1 MITKYFRLFL
11 FFFLIGNLLISCKNK
26 SISTRLVSVSI
37 LPQKYLTE
45 QIAGDYLTVN
55 VMIPPGMNP
64 ATCDLSTEQLK
75 KLYDSDLCFTIG
87 YLPFEQI
94 HLFPVLENR
103 PDIQIVNHSA
113 NLQLIHGSCGHTH
126 AAGDEH
132 AALLRGHRLGEHGGD
147 DGDAGAH
154 AEAGDQAE
162 RREEGQVV
170 GEGLRQREEAVE
182 HDRHDERLLAPQL
195 VGQDAADGA
204 AEHHAEQAPRGE
216 RAHERARVG
225 VVGPEGVG
233 HEQVRR
239 VDDHEVIAVEDHGEA
254 QDHEDDPG
262 MRADANGVDDFRD
275 SELFLVHQSLLLR
288 MRWSMQMLD
297 RPGRQRRRR
306 SP

>member
-132 AALLRGHRLGEHGGD
+132 DGVDPHIWLSPAHARTMATTVYEVLSEKYPEQKLQFEQNYQALLQKIDSIADRAKQVLDHKKDKIFLILSS
-147 DGDAGAH
+147 GA
-154 AEAGDQAE
+154 DLFCQ
-162 RREEGQVV
+162 
-170 GEGLRQREEAVE
+170 GLR
-182 HDRHDERLLAPQL
+182 
-195 VGQDAADGA
+195 DGT
-204 AEHHAEQAPRGE
+204 
-216 RAHERARVG
+216 
-225 VVGPEGVG
+225 
-233 HEQVRR
+233 
-239 VDDHEVIAVEDHGEA
+239 
-254 QDHEDDPG
+254 
-262 MRADANGVDDFRD
+262 N
-275 SELFLVHQSLLLR
+275 
-288 MRWSMQMLD
+288 LD
-297 RPGRQRRRR
+297 RRRR
-306 SP
+306 ERTQSGPFEKNHRSGPGKKYPYDLYPKSIRCQ

>member
-132 AALLRGHRLGEHGGD
+132 DGVDPHIWLSPAHARTMATTVYEVLSEKYPEQKLQFEQNYQALLQKIDSIADR
-147 DGDAGAH
+147 AK
-154 AEAGDQAE
+154 
-162 RREEGQVV
+162 QV
-170 GEGLRQREEAVE
+170 LDHKKDKIFLIYHPA
-182 HDRHDERLLAPQL
+182 LTYF
-195 VGQDAADGA
+195 AADYGM
-204 AEHHAEQAPRGE
+204 EQISIE
-216 RAHERARVG
+216 N
-225 VVGPEGVG
+225 EGKEPNPSHLKAVIDSCRTKG
-233 HEQVRR
+233 IKIVFIQNQFD
-239 VDDHEVIAVEDHGEA
+239 VDNAKAIAKEIDGEVIAI
-254 QDHEDDPG
+254 DPLSPDWKAE
-262 MRADANGVDDFRD
+262 MC
-275 SELFLVHQSLLLR
+275 SLLGIIEQK
-288 MRWSMQMLD
+288 MK
-297 RPGRQRRRR
+297 
-306 SP
+306 

>member
-132 AALLRGHRLGEHGGD
+132 DGVDPHIWLSPAHARTMATTVYEVLSEKYPEQKLQFEQNYQALLQKIDSIADR
-147 DGDAGAH
+147 AK
-154 AEAGDQAE
+154 
-162 RREEGQVV
+162 QV
-170 GEGLRQREEAVE
+170 LDHKKDKIFLIYHPA
-182 HDRHDERLLAPQL
+182 LTYF
-195 VGQDAADGA
+195 AADYGM
-204 AEHHAEQAPRGE
+204 EQISIE
-216 RAHERARVG
+216 D
-225 VVGPEGVG
+225 EGKEPNPSHLKAVIDSCRTKG
-233 HEQVRR
+233 IKIVFIQNQFD
-239 VDDHEVIAVEDHGEA
+239 VDNAKAIAKEIDGEVIAI
-254 QDHEDDPG
+254 DPLSPDWKAE
-262 MRADANGVDDFRD
+262 MC
-275 SELFLVHQSLLLR
+275 SLLGIIEQK
-288 MRWSMQMLD
+288 MK
-297 RPGRQRRRR
+297 
-306 SP
+306 

>member
-132 AALLRGHRLGEHGGD
+132 DGVDPHIWLSPAHARTMATTVYEVLSEKYPEQKLQFEQNYQALLQKIDSIADR
-147 DGDAGAH
+147 AK
-154 AEAGDQAE
+154 
-162 RREEGQVV
+162 QV
-170 GEGLRQREEAVE
+170 LDHKKDKIFLIYHPA
-182 HDRHDERLLAPQL
+182 LTYF
-195 VGQDAADGA
+195 AADYGM
-204 AEHHAEQAPRGE
+204 EQISIEDEGKEPNPSHLKAVIDTC
-216 RAHERARVG
+216 RAKGIKIVFIQNQFDVANAKAIAKEIDG
-225 VVGPEGVG
+225 
-233 HEQVRR
+233 
-239 VDDHEVIAVEDHGEA
+239 EVITI
-254 QDHEDDPG
+254 DPLRPDWKAE
-262 MRADANGVDDFRD
+262 MC
-275 SELFLVHQSLLLR
+275 SLLGIIEQK
-288 MRWSMQMLD
+288 MK
-297 RPGRQRRRR
+297 
-306 SP
+306 

>member
-132 AALLRGHRLGEHGGD
+132 DGVDPHIWLSPAHARTMATTVYEVLSEKYPEQKLQFEQNYQALLQKIDSIADR
-147 DGDAGAH
+147 AK
-154 AEAGDQAE
+154 
-162 RREEGQVV
+162 QV
-170 GEGLRQREEAVE
+170 LDHKKDKIFLIYHPA
-182 HDRHDERLLAPQL
+182 LTYF
-195 VGQDAADGA
+195 AADYGM
-204 AEHHAEQAPRGE
+204 EQISIEDEGKEPNPSHLKAVIDTC
-216 RAHERARVG
+216 RAKGIKIVFIQNQFDVANAKAIAKEIDG
-225 VVGPEGVG
+225 
-233 HEQVRR
+233 
-239 VDDHEVIAVEDHGEA
+239 EVITI
-254 QDHEDDPG
+254 DPLSPDWKAE
-262 MRADANGVDDFRD
+262 MY
-275 SELFLVHQSLLLR
+275 SLLGIIEQK
-288 MRWSMQMLD
+288 MK
-297 RPGRQRRRR
+297 
-306 SP
+306 

>member
-132 AALLRGHRLGEHGGD
+132 DGVDPHIWLSPAHARTMATTVYEVLSEKYPEQKLQFEQNYQALLQKIDSIADRVKQVLDQKRQNISDLSSGFDLFCCRLR
-147 DGDAGAH
+147 DGT
-154 AEAGDQAE
+154 
-162 RREEGQVV
+162 
-170 GEGLRQREEAVE
+170 
-182 HDRHDERLLAPQL
+182 
-195 VGQDAADGA
+195 
-204 AEHHAEQAPRGE
+204 
-216 RAHERARVG
+216 
-225 VVGPEGVG
+225 
-233 HEQVRR
+233 
-239 VDDHEVIAVEDHGEA
+239 
-254 QDHEDDPG
+254 
-262 MRADANGVDDFRD
+262 N
-275 SELFLVHQSLLLR
+275 
-288 MRWSMQMLD
+288 LD
-297 RPGRQRRRR
+297 RRRR
-306 SP
+306 ERTQSGPFEKNHRSGPGKKYPYDLYPKSIRCQ

>member
-132 AALLRGHRLGEHGGD
+132 DGADPHIWLSPAHARTMATTVYEVLSEKYPEQKLQFEQNYQALLQKIDSIADR
-147 DGDAGAH
+147 AK
-154 AEAGDQAE
+154 
-162 RREEGQVV
+162 QV
-170 GEGLRQREEAVE
+170 LDHKKDKIFLIYHPA
-182 HDRHDERLLAPQL
+182 LTYF
-195 VGQDAADGA
+195 AADYGM
-204 AEHHAEQAPRGE
+204 EQISIEDEGKEPNPSHLKAVIDTC
-216 RAHERARVG
+216 RAKGIKIVFIQNQFDVANAKAIAKEIDG
-225 VVGPEGVG
+225 
-233 HEQVRR
+233 
-239 VDDHEVIAVEDHGEA
+239 EVITI
-254 QDHEDDPG
+254 DPLRPDWKAE
-262 MRADANGVDDFRD
+262 MC
-275 SELFLVHQSLLLR
+275 SLLGIIEQK
-288 MRWSMQMLD
+288 MK
-297 RPGRQRRRR
+297 
-306 SP
+306 

>member
-126 AAGDEH
+126 AAGIYN
-132 AALLRGHRLGEHGGD
+132 
-147 DGDAGAH
+147 
-154 AEAGDQAE
+154 
-162 RREEGQVV
+162 V
-170 GEGLRQREEAVE
+170 
-182 HDRHDERLLAPQL
+182 
-195 VGQDAADGA
+195 
-204 AEHHAEQAPRGE
+204 
-216 RAHERARVG
+216 
-225 VVGPEGVG
+225 
-233 HEQVRR
+233 
-239 VDDHEVIAVEDHGEA
+239 
-254 QDHEDDPG
+254 
-262 MRADANGVDDFRD
+262 
-275 SELFLVHQSLLLR
+275 SLL
-288 MRWSMQMLD
+288 
-297 RPGRQRRRR
+297 
-306 SP
+306 

>member
-132 AALLRGHRLGEHGGD
+132 DGADPHIWLSPAHARTMATTVYEVLSEKYPEQKLQFEQNYQALLQKIDSIADR
-147 DGDAGAH
+147 AK
-154 AEAGDQAE
+154 
-162 RREEGQVV
+162 QV
-170 GEGLRQREEAVE
+170 LDHKKDKIFLIYHPA
-182 HDRHDERLLAPQL
+182 LTYF
-195 VGQDAADGA
+195 AADYGM
-204 AEHHAEQAPRGE
+204 EQISIEDEGKEPNPSHLKAVIDTC
-216 RAHERARVG
+216 RARGIKIVFI
-225 VVGPEGVG
+225 
-233 HEQVRR
+233 QNQFD
-239 VDDHEVIAVEDHGEA
+239 VDNAKAIAKEIDGEVIAI
-254 QDHEDDPG
+254 DPLSPDWKAE
-262 MRADANGVDDFRD
+262 MC
-275 SELFLVHQSLLLR
+275 SLLGIIEQK
-288 MRWSMQMLD
+288 MK
-297 RPGRQRRRR
+297 
-306 SP
+306 

>member
-132 AALLRGHRLGEHGGD
+132 DGVDPHIWLSPAHARTMATTVYEVLSEKYPEQKLQFEQNYQALLQKIDSIADRAKQVLDHKKDKISDLSSGFDLFCCRLR
-147 DGDAGAH
+147 DGT
-154 AEAGDQAE
+154 
-162 RREEGQVV
+162 
-170 GEGLRQREEAVE
+170 
-182 HDRHDERLLAPQL
+182 
-195 VGQDAADGA
+195 
-204 AEHHAEQAPRGE
+204 
-216 RAHERARVG
+216 
-225 VVGPEGVG
+225 
-233 HEQVRR
+233 
-239 VDDHEVIAVEDHGEA
+239 
-254 QDHEDDPG
+254 
-262 MRADANGVDDFRD
+262 N
-275 SELFLVHQSLLLR
+275 
-288 MRWSMQMLD
+288 LD
-297 RPGRQRRRR
+297 RRRR
-306 SP
+306 ERTQSGPFEKNHRSGPGKKYPYDLYPKSIRCQ

>member
-103 PDIQIVNHSA
+103 PDMKLMELPA
-113 NLQLIHGSCGHTH
+113 YEGF
-126 AAGDEH
+126 AP
-132 AALLRGHRLGEHGGD
+132 
-147 DGDAGAH
+147 GAP
-154 AEAGDQAE
+154 AYAC
-162 RREEGQVV
+162 RR
-170 GEGLRQREEAVE
+170 
-182 HDRHDERLLAPQL
+182 
-195 VGQDAADGA
+195 
-204 AEHHAEQAPRGE
+204 
-216 RAHERARVG
+216 
-225 VVGPEGVG
+225 
-233 HEQVRR
+233 
-239 VDDHEVIAVEDHGEA
+239 
-254 QDHEDDPG
+254 
-262 MRADANGVDDFRD
+262 
-275 SELFLVHQSLLLR
+275 
-288 MRWSMQMLD
+288 
-297 RPGRQRRRR
+297 
-306 SP
+306 

>member
-132 AALLRGHRLGEHGGD
+132 
-147 DGDAGAH
+147 DGVDPHIWLSPAH
-154 AEAGDQAE
+154 ARTMATT
-162 RREEGQVV
+162 VY
-170 GEGLRQREEAVE
+170 
-182 HDRHDERLLAPQL
+182 
-195 VGQDAADGA
+195 
-204 AEHHAEQAPRGE
+204 
-216 RAHERARVG
+216 
-225 VVGPEGVG
+225 
-233 HEQVRR
+233 
-239 VDDHEVIAVEDHGEA
+239 EVHRKNI
-254 QDHEDDPG
+254 
-262 MRADANGVDDFRD
+262 RNKNY
-275 SELFLVHQSLLLR
+275 SSNKIT
-288 MRWSMQMLD
+288 
-297 RPGRQRRRR
+297 RPFSRR
-306 SP
+306 STALPIVPNKYWIIKKTKYF

>member
-64 ATCDLSTEQLK
+64 ATCDLSTE

-132 AALLRGHRLGEHGGD
+132 
-147 DGDAGAH
+147 DGVDPHIWLSPAH
-154 AEAGDQAE
+154 ARTMATMKYY
-162 RREEGQVV
+162 RKNIRNKNYSSNK
-170 GEGLRQREEAVE
+170 
-182 HDRHDERLLAPQL
+182 
-195 VGQDAADGA
+195 
-204 AEHHAEQAPRGE
+204 
-216 RAHERARVG
+216 
-225 VVGPEGVG
+225 
-233 HEQVRR
+233 
-239 VDDHEVIAVEDHGEA
+239 IT
-254 QDHEDDPG
+254 
-262 MRADANGVDDFRD
+262 
-275 SELFLVHQSLLLR
+275 
-288 MRWSMQMLD
+288 
-297 RPGRQRRRR
+297 RPFSRR
-306 SP
+306 STALPIVPNKYWIIKKTKYF

>member
-26 SISTRLVSVSI
+26 SISTRLVSVS

-132 AALLRGHRLGEHGGD
+132 DGVDPHIWLSPAHARTMATTVYEVLSEKYPEQKLQFEQNYQALLQKIDSIADR
-147 DGDAGAH
+147 AK
-154 AEAGDQAE
+154 
-162 RREEGQVV
+162 QV
-170 GEGLRQREEAVE
+170 LDHKKDKIFLIYHPA
-182 HDRHDERLLAPQL
+182 LTYF
-195 VGQDAADGA
+195 AADYGM
-204 AEHHAEQAPRGE
+204 EQISIE
-216 RAHERARVG
+216 D
-225 VVGPEGVG
+225 EGKEPNPSHLKAVIDSCRTKG
-233 HEQVRR
+233 IKIVFIQNQFD
-239 VDDHEVIAVEDHGEA
+239 VDNAKAIAKEIDGEVIAI
-254 QDHEDDPG
+254 DPLSPDWKAE
-262 MRADANGVDDFRD
+262 MC
-275 SELFLVHQSLLLR
+275 SLLGIIEQK
-288 MRWSMQMLD
+288 MK
-297 RPGRQRRRR
+297 
-306 SP
+306 

>member
-132 AALLRGHRLGEHGGD
+132 DGVDPHIWLSPAHARTMATTVYEVLSEKYPEQKLQFEQNYQALLQKIDSIADR
-147 DGDAGAH
+147 AK
-154 AEAGDQAE
+154 
-162 RREEGQVV
+162 QV
-170 GEGLRQREEAVE
+170 LDHKKDKIFLIYHPA
-182 HDRHDERLLAPQL
+182 LTYF
-195 VGQDAADGA
+195 AADYGM
-204 AEHHAEQAPRGE
+204 EQISIEDEGKEPNPSHLKAVIDTC
-216 RAHERARVG
+216 RVKG
-225 VVGPEGVG
+225 IKIVFIQNQFDVANAKAVAKEIDG
-233 HEQVRR
+233 
-239 VDDHEVIAVEDHGEA
+239 EVITI
-254 QDHEDDPG
+254 DPLSPDWKAE
-262 MRADANGVDDFRD
+262 MC
-275 SELFLVHQSLLLR
+275 SLLGIIEQK
-288 MRWSMQMLD
+288 MK
-297 RPGRQRRRR
+297 
-306 SP
+306 

>member
-132 AALLRGHRLGEHGGD
+132 DGVDPHIWLSPAHARTMATTVYEVLSEKYPEQKLQFEQNYQALLQKIDSIADR
-147 DGDAGAH
+147 AK
-154 AEAGDQAE
+154 
-162 RREEGQVV
+162 QV
-170 GEGLRQREEAVE
+170 LDHKKDKIFLIYHPA
-182 HDRHDERLLAPQL
+182 LTYF
-195 VGQDAADGA
+195 AADYGM
-204 AEHHAEQAPRGE
+204 EQISIEDEGKEPNPSHLKAVIDTC
-216 RAHERARVG
+216 RARGIKIVFIQNQFDVANAKAIAKEIDG
-225 VVGPEGVG
+225 
-233 HEQVRR
+233 
-239 VDDHEVIAVEDHGEA
+239 EVIAI
-254 QDHEDDPG
+254 DPLSSDWKAE
-262 MRADANGVDDFRD
+262 MC
-275 SELFLVHQSLLLR
+275 SLLKIIEQK
-288 MRWSMQMLD
+288 MK
-297 RPGRQRRRR
+297 
-306 SP
+306 